1 MSKISSASQ
10 CYLTKV
16 KFEIQMS
23 NSELLI
29 TMLLLIILQCFIIIT
44 KVLLLSHFVEKNK
57 YLDIVGQYYN
67 GIKINF
73 SWLTFKRKICY

>member
-1 MSKISSASQ
+1 MFKIFSGSQ

-16 KFEIQMS
+16 KFETQTS

-29 TMLLLIILQCFIIIT
+29 TMLLLIILQYFIIIT
-44 KVLLLSHFVEKNK
+44 KVLFLSHFVEENE

-67 GIKINF
+67 GLKINF
-73 SWLTFKRKICY
+73 S